1 MEKTKT
7 IQIRVSS
14 QEKSAIRAR
23 AKSLNL
29 HVSEYLL
36 SLHRNTALPPPP
48 SEIERRQL
56 EEVAQIGNMI
66 NELVTI
72 IRSGKVPD
80 TYELQ
85 LVIKAI
91 SLFVRFHS
99 QKR

>member
-1 MEKTKT
+1 M
-7 IQIRVSS
+7 QIRVSS

-91 SLFVRFHS
+91 SLFVKFHS